1 MNEESEGGKESG
13 TCDDEREEF
22 KERKKKNKGRKQGVG
37 ADLLFL
43 SLLVCFCGLG
53 DIYRWCGGPFK
64 FRKFLAFLMCTVWRP
79 IWTFP
84 FLSLAIIIRSL
95 FFPLSIYT
103 WLPAD

>member
-1 MNEESEGGKESG
+1 MNGDMNEESEGGKESG

-53 DIYRWCGGPFK
+53 DI
-64 FRKFLAFLMCTVWRP
+64 
-79 IWTFP
+79 
-84 FLSLAIIIRSL
+84 
-95 FFPLSIYT
+95 
-103 WLPAD
+103 